1 MIAEILLAGTELMT
15 HAPDLRPL
23 ARRLGALGVT
33 LGRVTAVDDPAPI
46 VNEALARCGL
56 VVVIS
61 EGVPGSFGER
71 EGRAVARLPVE
82 GMMDAFDTSL
92 LPLLEGRRDRA
103 ACGEEN
109 DTSLEG
115 VDVALLRQR
124 GEHVSFAESLTGGL
138 VAARLVRVPGAS
150 NVLDEAHVTYADQ
163 AKHRVLGV
171 RLDTLERF
179 TAVSA
184 QCAREMAEGVR
195 AVSRADWGVAT
206 TGYAGPDG
214 GADGTPVGTVYVAV
228 AGQAGTWVDECP
240 FQGSREQVRAQAAS
254 HALNAL
260 RLRLLEANG

>member
-23 ARRLGALGVT
+23 ARRLGALGVPLT
-33 LGRVTAVDDPAPI
+33 SVTAVDDPAPI
-46 VNEALARCGL
+46 VNEALARCSL

-61 EGVPGSFGER
+61 EGAPGSFGER

-92 LPLLEGRRDRA
+92 LPWLEGRRDRA
-103 ACGEEN
+103 ACGEEES
-109 DTSLEG
+109 SLEG
-115 VDVALLRQR
+115 MDVALLRQR
-124 GEHVSFAESLTGGL
+124 AQHVGFAESLTGGL
-138 VAARLVRVPGAS
+138 VAARLVSVPGAS

-228 AGQAGTWVDECP
+228 AGQAGTRVDECH
-240 FQGSREQVRAQAAS
+240 FQGDREQVRAQAAS